1 MRDTSEVRL
10 PLTPRWSTLMSSSM
24 ACLVAPIQHSSIS
37 QPRRTQKKF
46 VFTLSYITNDRL
58 SLTQPIISPICSL
71 CTSPDSIEHALVS
84 CISTSGVR
92 SRLFPEL
99 MNTVSKVQPT
109 SGILAYNVTP
119 HLLTQFI
126 LDCTS
131 PNLPDAI
138 RVPMHNPDLPE
149 IYRISRDW
157 CFAIHSERLRLLR
170 LSHK

>member
-1 MRDTSEVRL
+1 MKD
-10 PLTPRWSTLMSSSM
+10 
-24 ACLVAPIQHSSIS
+24 LVA
-37 QPRRTQKKF
+37 TQRVKFFPQCQYMGDGKF
-46 VFTLSYITNDRL
+46 V
-58 SLTQPIISPICSL
+58 SLLDNSKEYKVEIKSK
-71 CTSPDSIEHALVS
+71 LV
-84 CISTSGVR
+84 
-92 SRLFPEL
+92 EL

-109 SGILAYNVTP
+109 SGILAYNITP

-138 RVPMHNPDLPE
+138 RIPMHNPDLPE

-157 CFAIHSERLRLLR
+157 CFAMHSERLRLLR